1 MDDKLNDK
9 MDLTLFLVAHKCVEM
24 SEAAGNI
31 VRTRTAA
38 TVGVLVALDVPLF
51 GNPKRYIKMIADN
64 AWDAALRVN
73 LQLSREQCREIV
85 ENVIEEIESELEE
98 ERQCEDGQ

>member
-1 MDDKLNDK
+1 MDGKMNDK
-9 MDLTLFLVAHKCVEM
+9 MDLTLFVVAHKIIEM

-31 VRTRTAA
+31 VRTRTAG

-51 GNPKRYIKMIADN
+51 DNPKYYIKMIADN

-73 LQLSREQCREIV
+73 LQLS
-85 ENVIEEIESELEE
+85 
-98 ERQCEDGQ
+98 